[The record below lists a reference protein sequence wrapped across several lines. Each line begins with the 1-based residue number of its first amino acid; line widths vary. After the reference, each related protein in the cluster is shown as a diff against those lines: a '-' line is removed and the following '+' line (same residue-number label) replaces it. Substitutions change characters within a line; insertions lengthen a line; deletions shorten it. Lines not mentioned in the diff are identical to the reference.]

1 MDSVSPAELA
11 RQILDGQAPLVLDVR
26 SPAEFAAGHVPG
38 AINVPF
44 WRFLVSAEPLPPSP
58 GPIVMYC
65 GHGPRA
71 QIAAAALRVRGAGP
85 IIQVDGHWAAWQ
97 RAALPEERE
106 APPSGARPL

>member
-1 MDSVSPAELA
+1 VSPAELA
-11 RQILDGQAPLVLDVR
+11 RQIRQGRAPVVLDVR

-44 WRFLVSAEPLPPSP
+44 WRFLVRAEPLPPSA

-71 QIAAAALRVRGAGP
+71 RIAAGALRVRGAGP
-85 IIQVDGHWAAWQ
+85 IIQMDGHWAAWQ
-97 RAALPEERE
+97 QAALPEERDP
-106 APPSGARPL
+106 APAGARPL